1 MPACFPRSLFGAILA
16 VIYIAVAI
24 YAVHDDRTTQGGG
37 WISLNGMATAIVTFP
52 VTLLGEMLGM
62 KPDYRRNLD
71 MVFAIGMCA
80 MLVYFLGAG
89 LAKLARALFAGDGS
103 A

>member
-1 MPACFPRSLFGAILA
+1 MPAWFPRSLFGAILA

-24 YAVHDDRTTQGGG
+24 YALHDDRTAQGGG
-37 WISLNGMATAIVTFP
+37 WISLKGMATAIVTVP
-52 VTLLGEMLGM
+52 VTFLGEMFGM

-89 LAKLARALFAGDGS
+89 LAKLARALFGADGS
-103 A
+103 P